1 MNKHDREYHNQQQIS
16 PSTITSAST
25 TLPSTTETFISSIIF
40 NPEEEYPD
48 AIDPLSNASTPMK
61 STETADSF
69 TKRNNVVES
78 AATTNQVFGVTTVGE
93 TLETI
98 DSETSTTSDP
108 TNSIDIP
115 NFGQSEVTGNLMP
128 NTTIVNEFT
137 VATVSYS
144 KDENVS
150 EPTEAVEDIVATT
163 TVSDAESTVD
173 SIVDATADE
182 SIDTTNTVFNFPDH
196 RQYEGTSESLLY
208 GANLESTVTIDL
220 FRTTNSV
227 GESKATT
234 DLVVETTTIGEDTN
248 SSDLFLDTTADVPI
262 VTSNPQKN
270 VRVSSETFDLLLS
283 TSVEKLTKTTDAL
296 IGVKNT
302 NASDEKTEENSKST
316 TAGIM
321 IQSSFDSNT
330 DKSIKSETKSLI
342 GIPYTAEST
351 ATSTSLPDS
360 TTIVDNTETAN
371 SLFSSNADIKLTKT
385 PDQIFET
392 TSTVITIDPLLE
404 TTVKAPN
411 NPTDTSIDSIV
422 FTGEFRTAPGSLLSS
437 NSISKSKKFRR
448 EPTEISEWHL
458 ETSTNSEGIEILNSF
473 TETTTSEPSNLSDP
487 TFLVTNVE
495 ESSETSRLLF
505 NSTIGVTTKLTH
517 VFFNNVTDSEFPETS
532 NQLLETTVDEAI
544 ETVYPFLETMT
555 DDTVSTF
562 DLVLNI
568 TNTGDTIETSTL
580 SINPTTNGISS
591 EKIHTNSR
599 DSTETS
605 ILSINPTTTGIS
617 TEENDLNFEITT
629 IDGTTTTTLNPF
641 FDTTTI
647 NELFNLT
654 DPTVLAT
661 NVEESS
667 ETSRLLFDSTFGET
681 TKPTYAFFDSVTGNE
696 FTKPSNQLSETT
708 IDETIETVNSFLE
721 NMTDDTI
728 NNFDLVLNISSTG
741 DSTETSTLSINLT
754 TTGISTDESHTNS
767 GESTETSILSI
778 NSTTTVISIEES
790 HTDTGDSTETSILSI
805 NPTTTG
811 ISTEESYTN
820 TGDSTEPSI
829 LSINPTT
836 TGIST
841 EESHTNS
848 GDSTE
853 TSILSINPTTTG
865 ISIEESYTNTGY
877 STETSILSINLTTT
891 GISIEESHLDL
902 ETTIVDGTSATINPF
917 LDSTIADNPSKST
930 DSYLDLNVKE
940 STETFIQSF
949 NPTIANDSAEEIDR
963 GLGITTIDHFLRGDL
978 GKPSARKDPTL
989 YEKYFTESTLT
1000 SDPISLSK
1008 TEVEFKER
1016 ASEMTSFVEH
1026 KELANHFIET
1036 EAAENLFN
1044 IKTFFA
1050 KFSKMDDGDQEKN
1063 NIWGTLDS
1071 TDSNQNRTT
1080 EDPASTADL
1089 ALDVTQARQ
1098 PTTGSL
1104 FGSTISEKF
1113 TETTESPYDFKT
1125 ASESREIGINV
1136 SETTIDAITS
1146 TVDSIL
1152 EMSNGEPSNSTKQ
1165 PFMKTNAEESTG
1177 AVGPLLSSTT
1187 VDETPRTTYSFFNK
1201 EAVHETT
1208 KMTAPLFSSTTSG
1221 ESVQATYP
1229 FFYNVTTGN
1238 EINKSL
1244 ETRDKET
1251 IAEIDPFRI
1260 ANTDNFTIKTDPALE
1275 LTTVGKS
1282 TDIIGP
1288 SLNAT
1293 TNGKFTGV
1301 TEPFFAAKIN
1311 NESAVTTEKTDSFIF
1326 EDLRTNDPFLNT
1338 KYEAKYTTARNPEF
1352 SLPKSRKS
1360 SDRNKQ
1366 LSILLARLSELVG
1379 LVSEANDT
1387 KHEPHSLKIPDTVH
1401 EALSVSKTTKAWN
1414 PFLDVFADKPINM
1427 RNATAGEVNDRELI
1441 DANFLMVNTKNSS
1454 SESTSEPPL
1463 SVTPYPVQSSSRA
1476 SFSKETSTKLS
1487 LSMNSSTL
1495 HPRRTRFYN
1504 TPSRQVAHSPNIASL
1519 ILIMPE
1525 KTSYAH
1531 TARMNPLAILNATN
1545 SISTT
1550 SSPITS
1556 SSVTPASQSIS
1567 QQSFLKQRLPN
1578 QEALQHNSSLQR
1590 PVGDSGLS
1598 LLPRTQ
1604 HSPEQYSAIERFR
1617 LASPSTQSPSR
1628 EQSLQQY
1635 PPRHQL
1641 PKLWSPKQRPTQ
1653 VISSSQL
1660 PSQQG
1665 RPLQYMNS
1673 QIPRQSQTSTE
1684 LSPQHSLPVHQSSQ
1698 LISTNQRLSQQRTHR
1713 EHSTLQR
1720 THQIRPS
1727 LGRFQQKRP
1736 IQQSHPQQ
1744 HSSHQNRFQIIS
1756 PLNKRPTQRSNLTQ
1770 QLSLQN
1776 PSLRT
1781 DPLHEHLTQQYGS
1794 IQTSH
1799 HHRLGRQRSPT
1810 HSLYPTRSTTKQP
1823 PQQHLSALQPPQH
1836 PRLRQRTL

>member
-25 TLPSTTETFISSIIF
+25 TLPSTTETFISSITF

-78 AATTNQVFGVTTVGE
+78 AAITNQVFGATTVGE

-108 TNSIDIP
+108 TNSIDIL

-137 VATVSYS
+137 LATDSYS

-150 EPTEAVEDIVATT
+150 EPTEAVEDIIATT
-163 TVSDAESTVD
+163 TVGDAESTVD
-173 SIVDATADE
+173 SIIDATADE

-196 RQYEGTSESLLY
+196 WQYEGTSESLLY
-208 GANLESTVTIDL
+208 GANLESTVTIDS
-220 FRTTNSV
+220 FRKTNSV

-248 SSDLFLDTTADVPI
+248 SSDLFLDTTADLPI
-262 VTSNPQKN
+262 VTSNPRKN
-270 VRVSSETFDLLLS
+270 VRVYSETFDLLLS
-283 TSVEKLTKTTDAL
+283 TSVGKLTKTTDAL

-302 NASDEKTEENSKST
+302 EASNEKTEEYSKST

-321 IQSSFDSNT
+321 IQSSFDRNT

-360 TTIVDNTETAN
+360 TTIVDTETAN

-437 NSISKSKKFRR
+437 NSISKSTKFRR

-505 NSTIGVTTKLTH
+505 DSTFGVTTKLTH
-517 VFFNNVTDSEFPETS
+517 AFFNNVTSNEFTETS
-532 NQLLETTVDEAI
+532 NQLLETTVDETI
-544 ETVYPFLETMT
+544 ETVNPFIETRT

-562 DLVLNI
+562 DLVFNI

-580 SINPTTNGISS
+580 TINPTTTGISTEES
-591 EKIHTNSR
+591 NTNSG

-605 ILSINPTTTGIS
+605 TLSISPTTTGIS
-617 TEENDLNFEITT
+617 TEENDLNFEIIT
-629 IDGTTTTTLNPF
+629 IDGTTTTVNPF

-661 NVEESS
+661 NVEKSS
-667 ETSRLLFDSTFGET
+667 ETSRLLFDSTFSET

-696 FTKPSNQLSETT
+696 FTKTSNQLSETT
-708 IDETIETVNSFLE
+708 IDETIETVNPFLE

-778 NSTTTVISIEES
+778 NSTTTVISIEER
-790 HTDTGDSTETSILSI
+790 HTDTGDSTETSILSNNPTTTGISTEESHTNRGDSTETSILSI

-841 EESHTNS
+841 KESNTSS

-853 TSILSINPTTTG
+853 TSILSIYPTTTG
-865 ISIEESYTNTGY
+865 ISTEESYTNTGD

-891 GISIEESHLDL
+891 GISTEESNTSSGDSTETSILSINPKTTGISIEENHLDL

-940 STETFIQSF
+940 STETSIQSF
-949 NPTIANDSAEEIDR
+949 NPTIANDSTEKIDR
-963 GLGITTIDHFLRGDL
+963 GLGITTIDPFLMGDL
-978 GKPSARKDPTL
+978 GKLSARKDPTL

-1008 TEVEFKER
+1008 TEDEFKER

-1044 IKTFFA
+1044 IKKFFA
-1050 KFSKMDDGDQEKN
+1050 EFSKMDDGDQEKN

-1089 ALDVTQARQ
+1089 ALDVTQTRQ

-1113 TETTESPYDFKT
+1113 TETSESPYDFKT
-1125 ASESREIGINV
+1125 ASESREIGSDV

-1152 EMSNGEPSNSTKQ
+1152 EMTNDEPSNSTKQ

-1251 IAEIDPFRI
+1251 ITEIDPFRI

-1311 NESAVTTEKTDSFIF
+1311 NESTVTTEKTDSFIF

-1352 SLPKSRKS
+1352 SLPKSKKS

-1379 LVSEANDT
+1379 LVSEANDK

-1401 EALSVSKTTKAWN
+1401 EALSGSKTTKAWN

-1427 RNATAGEVNDRELI
+1427 RNATADEVNDRELI

-1495 HPRRTRFYN
+1495 RPRRTRFYN

-1525 KTSYAH
+1525 KTSNAH

-1545 SISTT
+1545 SISIT

-1617 LASPSTQSPSR
+1617 LASPSTQSRSR

-1641 PKLWSPKQRPTQ
+1641 PKLWSPKQSPTQ

-1665 RPLQYMNS
+1665 RPLQYMIS
-1673 QIPRQSQTSTE
+1673 QIPRQSHTSTE
-1684 LSPQHSLPVHQSSQ
+1684 LSPQQSLPVHQSSQ

-1744 HSSHQNRFQIIS
+1744 HSSHQNRFQII
-1756 PLNKRPTQRSNLTQ
+1756 
-1770 QLSLQN
+1770 
-1776 PSLRT
+1776 
-1781 DPLHEHLTQQYGS
+1781 
-1794 IQTSH
+1794 TS
-1799 HHRLGRQRSPT
+1799 
-1810 HSLYPTRSTTKQP
+1810 
-1823 PQQHLSALQPPQH
+1823 
-1836 PRLRQRTL
+1836 